1 MYPDLSY
8 LLHDIFGTPVD
19 NVFSVVKMFGLMLA
33 LAFLASAYVFSL
45 ELKRKEREGLLSGVK
60 EIQYENRTR
69 LQELLVQGLIGF
81 ILGFKIGAIV
91 SDFDAFKADPASIVF
106 SGEGNAIWGLIVA
119 GIFMAITYP
128 AYQKTKKE
136 GAKKVKV
143 TVMPHQRVGDIT
155 IVAAISGILGARLF
169 SILENFGDFIQD
181 PIGQLFSGSG
191 LTIYGG
197 LILAFIV
204 VYWYVKKKGIAPIHV
219 MDAVAPALIVG
230 YAVGRMG
237 CQLAGD
243 GDWGIINAAAVPD
256 WFFLPDWLWSFDYP
270 RNVLNEGVLMEN
282 CIGNYCHRLEPP
294 VYPTP
299 AYEVIMGTIIFIILW
314 LLRKRAKVAGTIF
327 FVYVLL
333 NGIERFIIENIRVN
347 PRYTFL
353 GVELS
358 QAQYI
363 ALGLVAVGIIGLYQ
377 LYRKKGR
384 LF

>member
-1 MYPDLSY
+1 
-8 LLHDIFGTPVD
+8 
-19 NVFSVVKMFGLMLA
+19 
-33 LAFLASAYVFSL
+33 
-45 ELKRKEREGLLSGVK
+45 
-60 EIQYENRTR
+60 
-69 LQELLVQGLIGF
+69 
-81 ILGFKIGAIV
+81 
-91 SDFDAFKADPASIVF
+91 
-106 SGEGNAIWGLIVA
+106 
-119 GIFMAITYP
+119 
-128 AYQKTKKE
+128 
-136 GAKKVKV
+136 
-143 TVMPHQRVGDIT
+143 MPHQRVGDIT

-204 VYWYVKKKGIAPIHV
+204 VTWYVRKKGITPIHV
-219 MDAVAPALIVG
+219 MDAAAPALIVG

-243 GDWGIINAAAVPD
+243 GDWGIVNAAAVPD

-282 CIGNYCHRLEPP
+282 CVGRYCHRLDPP

-299 AYEVIMGTIIFIILW
+299 AYEIIMGAVIFIILW
-314 LLRKRAKVAGTIF
+314 MLRKKAKVAGTIF

-333 NGIERFIIENIRVN
+333 NGVERFIIENIRVN

-353 GVELS
+353 GIELS

-363 ALGLVAVGIIGLYQ
+363 ALGLVAVGAIGLYQ